1 MVNLTKLIMAF
12 YANVSTTSGLVLFLL
27 LNDRNYLNM
36 AGHLYLLRLIFI
48 LFKGT
53 LSNLCELFLHDLE
66 MLDLL
71 LITSEPVE

>member
-12 YANVSTTSGLVLFLL
+12 FANVSTTSGLILFLL
-27 LNDRNYLNM
+27 LNDRNYLNI
-36 AGHLYLLRLIFI
+36 ALHLYLLRLIFL

-53 LSNLCELFLHDLE
+53 LSYLCELFLHDLE